1 MITIIGTAGLVL
13 LLSAFF
19 FNLLGWLGTET
30 VLYNLLNIAGSALLT
45 FYAIRL
51 DSIPFLVL
59 EVTWGLLALYKLVSL
74 LRKGKRLPEKDGD
87 V

>member
-30 VLYNLLNIAGSALLT
+30 VLYNVLNIAGSVLLT
-45 FYAIRL
+45 FYAVKL

-59 EVTWGLLALYKLVSL
+59 ELTWGLLALYKLLSL
-74 LRKGKRLPEKDGD
+74 LLKKDRSPD
-87 V
+87 TMR